1 MLNILLLRCNCVWQP
16 IKCLGYSNNKI
27 HSEVYSEPYQT
38 SVMEV
43 ITSIDILHIDVY
55 CTGGERFAGT
65 KFQDINR

>member
-1 MLNILLLRCNCVWQP
+1 M
-16 IKCLGYSNNKI
+16 
-27 HSEVYSEPYQT
+27 YSEPYQT

-43 ITSIDILHIDVY
+43 ITNIDILHIDVY